1 MSKEE
6 HIKWGDGIIKQISK
20 SNKKTWTEV
29 VEEFKNLTKEDI
41 DELFKDIQK
50 KIELKRKRL

>member
-1 MSKEE
+1 MRYLVELKKKKMSKEE

-29 VEEFKNLTKEDI
+29 V
-41 DELFKDIQK
+41 
-50 KIELKRKRL
+50 